1 MKKAQID
8 EILYSG
14 DEERNTEREK
24 TLREKFWLK
33 LRKTANRVPFMED
46 VAAAYYC
53 ALDPETPSRV
63 RGILLAAL
71 AYFVLPLDS
80 IPDFLVGF
88 GLTDD
93 ITVLTVAFTAISGNI
108 KDSHRAAAKKAL
120 EGEPFAEEKAE

>member
-8 EILYSG
+8 EILMPG
-14 DEERNTEREK
+14 DEAENTKREQTLK
-24 TLREKFWLK
+24 DKFWKKLRE
-33 LRKTANRVPFMED
+33 TATRIPFIED

-53 ALDPETPSRV
+53 ALDPKTPHKV

-71 AYFVLPLDS
+71 AYFILPLDA

-93 ITVLTVAFTAISGNI
+93 LTVLAAALAAIKGNI
-108 KDSHRAAAKKAL
+108 TDAHHIAAKKAL
-120 EGEPFAEEKAE
+120 EDYNASE

>member
-14 DEERNTEREK
+14 DEDKNAEREK
-24 TLREKFWLK
+24 TLREKFWFK
-33 LRKTANRVPFMED
+33 FRANANRIPFMED
-46 VAAAYYC
+46 VASAYYC
-53 ALDPETPSRV
+53 ALDPQTPNKV

-71 AYFVLPLDS
+71 AYFILPLDAV
-80 IPDFLVGF
+80 PDFLLGF

-93 ITVLTVAFTAISGNI
+93 ITVLTLAFTAISGNI

-120 EGEPFAEEKAE
+120 ESDLTAQE

>member
-8 EILYSG
+8 EILYSND
-14 DEERNTEREK
+14 DEKNSDREQ
-24 TLREKFWLK
+24 TLRDKFWLK
-33 LRKTANRVPFMED
+33 FRETANRIPFVED

-53 ALDPETPSRV
+53 ALDPETPSKV

-71 AYFVLPLDS
+71 AYFILPLDT

-93 ITVLTVAFTAISGNI
+93 ITVLTVAFTAISGHI
-108 KDSHRAAAKKAL
+108 KDSHRAAAKQAL
-120 EGEPFAEEKAE
+120 QQDMSHQD

>member
-8 EILYSG
+8 EILYSW
-14 DEERNTEREK
+14 DEDQNTEREQS
-24 TLREKFWLK
+24 LREKFWIK
-33 LRKTANRVPFMED
+33 FRKAANRIPFSED

-53 ALDPETPSRV
+53 ALDPQTPNKV

-71 AYFVLPLDS
+71 AYFILPLDT

-93 ITVLTVAFTAISGNI
+93 ITVLTVAFTAISGHI

-120 EGEPFAEEKAE
+120 EQDFVSEE

>member
-8 EILYSG
+8 EILYSND
-14 DEERNTEREK
+14 DEKNSDREQ

-33 LRKTANRVPFMED
+33 LRETANRIPFMDD

-53 ALDPETPSRV
+53 ALDPQTPNKV

-71 AYFVLPLDS
+71 AYFILPLDT

-93 ITVLTVAFTAISGNI
+93 ITVLTVAFTAISGHI
-108 KDSHRAAAKKAL
+108 KDSHRVAAKKAL
-120 EGEPFAEEKAE
+120 QGEGLAE

>member
-8 EILYSG
+8 EILFSD
-14 DEERNTEREK
+14 DEEKNAEREQ
-24 TLREKFWLK
+24 TLKEKFWVK
-33 LRKTANRVPFMED
+33 LRETANRVPFIED

-53 ALDPETPSRV
+53 ALDPQTPNKV

-71 AYFVLPLDS
+71 AYFILPLDA

-93 ITVLTVAFTAISGNI
+93 LTVLTVAFTAISGNI
-108 KDSHRAAAKKAL
+108 KDSHRIAAKKAL
-120 EGEPFAEEKAE
+120 EGEPLGE

>member
-8 EILYSG
+8 EILFS
-14 DEERNTEREK
+14 DNEDKNAEREQ
-24 TLREKFWLK
+24 TLKEKFWVK
-33 LRKTANRVPFMED
+33 LRETANRVPFIED

-53 ALDPETPSRV
+53 ALDPQTPNKV

-71 AYFVLPLDS
+71 AYFVLPLDT

-93 ITVLTVAFTAISGNI
+93 LTVLTVAFTAISGSI
-108 KDSHRAAAKKAL
+108 TDGHRLAAKKAL
-120 EGEPFAEEKAE
+120 EGEPLSD

>member
-1 MKKAQID
+1 MKKMQID

-14 DEERNTEREK
+14 DDDKNAERER
-24 TLREKFWLK
+24 TLKENFWLK
-33 LRKTANRVPFMED
+33 FKQTANRLPFSED

-53 ALDPETPSRV
+53 ALDPQTPNKV

-71 AYFVLPLDS
+71 AYFIMPLDT

-93 ITVLTVAFTAISGNI
+93 ITVLTVAFTAISGHI
-108 KDSHRAAAKKAL
+108 KDSHRLAAKKVL
-120 EGEPFAEEKAE
+120 QE

>member
-14 DEERNTEREK
+14 DEAENLKREQTIK
-24 TLREKFWLK
+24 DK
-33 LRKTANRVPFMED
+33 LWKKLGDTAARIPFIDE

-53 ALDPETPSRV
+53 ALDPETPHKV

-71 AYFVLPLDS
+71 AYFILPLDV
-80 IPDFLVGF
+80 IPDFLIGF

-93 ITVLTVAFTAISGNI
+93 ITVLTVAFTAIKGNI
-108 KDSHRAAAKKAL
+108 KESHRVAARKAL
-120 EGEPFAEEKAE
+120 ENISQNE

>member
-8 EILYSG
+8 EILYSND
-14 DEERNTEREK
+14 DEKNSDREQTIRDRFWVK
-24 TLREKFWLK
+24 FRE
-33 LRKTANRVPFMED
+33 TAVRIPFSED
-46 VAAAYYC
+46 VASAYYC
-53 ALDPETPSRV
+53 ALDPQTPNKV

-71 AYFVLPLDS
+71 AYFILPLDT

-93 ITVLTVAFTAISGNI
+93 ITVLTVAFTTISGHI

-120 EGEPFAEEKAE
+120 EQDLTQE

>member
-8 EILYSG
+8 EILFPD
-14 DEERNTEREK
+14 DEETNAEREQ
-24 TLREKFWLK
+24 TLREKFWIK
-33 LRKTANRVPFMED
+33 LRKTANRIPFMED

-53 ALDPETPSRV
+53 ALDPQTPTRV

-71 AYFVLPLDS
+71 AYFVLPLDT
-80 IPDFLVGF
+80 IPDFLLGF

-108 KDSHRAAAKKAL
+108 KDSHREAAKKAL
-120 EGEPFAEEKAE
+120 EGEALGEEVSE